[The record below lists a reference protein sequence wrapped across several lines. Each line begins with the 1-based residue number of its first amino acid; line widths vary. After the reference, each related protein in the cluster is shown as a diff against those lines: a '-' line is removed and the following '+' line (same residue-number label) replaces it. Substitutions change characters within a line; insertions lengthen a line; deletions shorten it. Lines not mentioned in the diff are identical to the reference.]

1 MNLIDFVI
9 LDLQELSHFIMQI
22 FEHMKMSGKIDMYNG
37 IFLNLNLIPTSIIEL
52 LCIFFWTKELS
63 ISMIFYKTH
72 FIREN

>member
-52 LCIFFWTKELS
+52 LCIFF
-63 ISMIFYKTH
+63 
-72 FIREN
+72 